1 MRGNLTSEERERV
14 LALFPEEPPER
25 RRIQQAMDK
34 YIFYRPDGKNRRIY
48 HCAVC
53 GEYVADRRDGG
64 EQAESFALKHNDEM
78 VCPRCGFRGRL
89 ISLGKRRAGIRDE
102 EKFVLLRAA
111 DGWLL
116 AEAGY
121 AIRKYSDG
129 NMSGDVVWNRAALYA
144 FAPGKRQKWKMECH
158 YTESGYKAELATAVE
173 VTEPFGRKSW
183 YGMCTDDGSYLLMGI
198 DAMAESGMR
207 YCELEKVLRSLA
219 KEYIEE
225 DGRGAYLGR
234 GAITWLSESTGKP
247 ALEMLAKIG
256 KSDLCWD
263 VYNGKKHGE
272 LNWKSK
278 TPWGVLRIGKAEYK
292 QCMAAGMTM
301 QEIILARKKE
311 IDLRLACR
319 YRRTVG
325 AGWENFHD
333 LYGAHRSAGKLL
345 RYLEKIELGGRMRT
359 KEDRYRLWKDTI
371 MMERQLG
378 NDTRHEDVL
387 MPEDLADRHDRCVE
401 LINQQREERRR
412 MQLLEAEERRREV
425 REKYEK
431 RKKKLRRL
439 YEYTDGELAII
450 VPESGEEIERE
461 GKLLGHC
468 VAGYADRHCSGIKCI
483 LFLRWADDR
492 ETPYMT
498 IELNEEKK
506 EIVQIH
512 GWKNDTR
519 EVSAKPWEIHGE
531 FLQEWLAWIRSGSKK
546 KEGKAA

>member
-1 MRGNLTSEERERV
+1 MRGNLSSEERERV

-25 RRIQQAMDK
+25 RRIQRAMDK

-53 GEYVADRRDGG
+53 GEYEAYRNGWG
-64 EQAESFALKHNDEM
+64 EESFHATHNEELI
-78 VCPRCGFRGRL
+78 CPRCGFRGTL
-89 ISLGKRRAGIRDE
+89 ISLRKRQGGIRDE
-102 EKFVLLRAA
+102 EKFVLLREA

-121 AIRKYSDG
+121 GVRKYSVG
-129 NMSGDVVWNRAALYA
+129 NMSGDLEWHREAVYA
-144 FAPGKRQKWKMECH
+144 FAPGKRQKWKTVCNWANG
-158 YTESGYKAELATAVE
+158 YTRELAPAVE

-183 YGMCTDDGSYLLMGI
+183 YGAYTDDGSYLLMGI

-225 DGRGAYLGR
+225 DGRSAYLGR

-247 ALEMLAKIG
+247 ALEMLIKIG
-256 KSDLCWD
+256 ERDICRS
-263 VYNGKKHGE
+263 VYRGKKYGA

-278 TPWGVLRIGKAEYK
+278 TVWGVLRIGKAEYK
-292 QCMAAGMTM
+292 RCKAAGMTM
-301 QEIILARKKE
+301 KEIILARKME
-311 IDLRLACR
+311 IDLQAACR
-319 YRRTVG
+319 YKRTVG
-325 AGWENFHD
+325 DEWESFHL

-359 KEDRYRLWKDTI
+359 KEERYRLWKDTM

-425 REKYEK
+425 REQYEK

-483 LFLRWADDR
+483 LFLRWADDSG
-492 ETPYMT
+492 TPYMT
-498 IELNEEKK
+498 IELDEKKK

-531 FLQEWLAWIRSGSKK
+531 FLQEWLEGIRNGSKKK

>member
-1 MRGNLTSEERERV
+1 MRGNLTDEERERV
-14 LALFPEEPPER
+14 LSLFPAEPPER
-25 RRIQQAMDK
+25 RRIQRAMDK

-64 EQAESFALKHNDEM
+64 EQAESFGLTHNDEM

-121 AIRKYSDG
+121 GVRKYNVG
-129 NMSGDVVWNRAALYA
+129 NMSGDLEWHREAVYA
-144 FAPGKRQKWKMECH
+144 FAPGKRQKWKTECNWANG
-158 YTESGYKAELATAVE
+158 YTRELVPAAE
-173 VTEPFGRKSW
+173 VTEPFARKPW
-183 YGMCTDDGSYLLMGI
+183 YGVCTDDGSYLMMGI
-198 DAMAESGMR
+198 EAVARSGMR
-207 YCELEKVLRSLA
+207 YCELETALRMWA
-219 KEYIEE
+219 APYTE
-225 DGRGAYLGR
+225 DDGSSAYLGR
-234 GAITWLSESTGKP
+234 GGITWLSESTGKP
-247 ALEMLAKIG
+247 ALEMLIKIG
-256 KSDLCWD
+256 ERDICRS
-263 VYNGKKHGE
+263 VYSGRKYSA

-278 TPWGVLRIGKAEYK
+278 TVWGVLRIGKAEYK
-292 QCMAAGMTM
+292 RCKAAGMTAE
-301 QEIILARKKE
+301 EIMEVKTE
-311 IDLRLACR
+311 GIDLPKACR
-319 YRRTVG
+319 YREVVG
-325 AGWENFHD
+325 KNWKDFYRM
-333 LYGAHRSAGKLL
+333 YGTHRAAGKLL
-345 RYLEKIELGGRMRT
+345 RYLEGIALGERMRSR
-359 KEDRYRLWKDTI
+359 EERYRLWKDTM

-378 NDTRHEDVL
+378 NDTSHENVL
-387 MPEDLADRHDRCVE
+387 MPEDLEERHDECVE
-401 LINQQREERRR
+401 LLNRQREERKRLQR
-412 MQLLEAEERRREV
+412 MEEEERRREV
-425 REKYEK
+425 REQYTKR
-431 RKKKLRRL
+431 RKKLKRL
-439 YEYTDGELAII
+439 YEYTDGVLEII

-461 GKLLGHC
+461 GQLLGHC

-498 IELNEEKK
+498 IELDEKKK

-519 EVSAKPWEIHGE
+519 EVSAKPLEIHGE
-531 FLQEWLAWIRSGSKK
+531 FLEAWLEWIRNGSKKK